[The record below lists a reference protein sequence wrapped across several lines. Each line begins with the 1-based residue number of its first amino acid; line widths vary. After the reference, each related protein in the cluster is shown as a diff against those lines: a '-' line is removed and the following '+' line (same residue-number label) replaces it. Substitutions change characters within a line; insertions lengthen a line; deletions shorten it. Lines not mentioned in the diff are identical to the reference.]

1 MFRETTLTI
10 ADESTSD
17 EVRHYV
23 TDLERH
29 NRALKATVRLLD
41 KCLTEAADDR
51 DKYKGLWQDAEN
63 SRDNYHSLYLDAK
76 TQLDKL
82 NANFDEYIKREK
94 IIKDAEESTKRFEKK
109 LKSGYFDG
117 KSESEKAADEFE
129 RLLDSGFFN
138 NLHDTMADDVAMV
151 AKMIDSGRTIKD
163 YLGGK
168 SIEQLKEEWIG

>member
-1 MFRETTLTI
+1 MAVVEKSGKNKKSLRQKGHTMFRETTLTI

-17 EVRHYV
+17 EVRRYV
-23 TDLERH
+23 MDLEKH

-41 KCLTEAADDR
+41 KCLTEASEAR
-51 DKYKGLWQDAEN
+51 DKYKAMWQANVE
-63 SRDNYHSLYLDAK
+63 SREKCHKLYRETK
-76 TQLDKL
+76 RQLDEL
-82 NANFDEYIKREK
+82 NVAFDEYIKR
-94 IIKDAEESTKRFEKK
+94 EKK

-129 RLLDSGFFN
+129 KLLDSGFF
-138 NLHDTMADDVAMV
+138 DDDVESVVNMLN
-151 AKMIDSGRTIKD
+151 DSDRTIKD

>member
-17 EVRHYV
+17 EVRRYV
-23 TDLERH
+23 MDLEKH
-29 NRALKATVRLLD
+29 NRALKASIRLLN
-41 KCLTEAADDR
+41 KCLDEATE
-51 DKYKGLWQDAEN
+51 
-63 SRDNYHSLYLDAK
+63 SRDEYK
-76 TQLDKL
+76 RQLDEL
-82 NANFDEYIKREK
+82 NVAFDEYIKREK
-94 IIKDAEESTKRFEKK
+94 IIKDADAATKRFEKK
-109 LKSGYFDG
+109 LKSGYSDG

-129 RLLDSGFFN
+129 RLLDSGYFD
-138 NLHDTMADDVAMV
+138 NLHDTTADDVAMV